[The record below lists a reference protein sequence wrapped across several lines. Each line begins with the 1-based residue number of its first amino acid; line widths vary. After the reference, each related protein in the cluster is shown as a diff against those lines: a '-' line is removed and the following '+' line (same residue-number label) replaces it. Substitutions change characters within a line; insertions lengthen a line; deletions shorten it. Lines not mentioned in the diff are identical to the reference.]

1 MTVTRMTMD
10 TQEIVRKVRQAGIV
24 GAGGAGFPT
33 YVKMGAKAEIY
44 LVNGAECE
52 PLLKVDQ
59 QLAVRHAEL
68 LVRGL
73 EIGMQATGASEG
85 IIGLKAKYQEAIAVL
100 QPLLRPGMRIHILQ
114 DVYPAGDEV
123 ITIWMAT
130 GRRVPPGGIPLNIG
144 VVVSNVQT
152 LINVARAVDHDE
164 AVTERTVT
172 VTGAVKTPVTAT
184 IPVGTPLRELLAL
197 ADGLAINEA
206 DAAYIDGGPMMGQL
220 LPSLDAPVT
229 KTTGGLIALPSDH
242 LLIQRRRSDMRAI
255 INMARTVCEQCV
267 LCTELCPRHLIGHE
281 LPPHLIVRSV
291 NYNDIAQPS
300 VLLSALTCSEC
311 GVCEAYACPVGISPM
326 RINRALKGKFREEG
340 ARYTGEL
347 RQADPMIEG
356 RLIPTARLVS
366 RIGIKAYDRK
376 APLLAKPYEPER
388 VTIRLR
394 QHIGAPATATVA
406 VGDRVQ
412 RGQCI
417 GDLPAEA
424 MGAPVHASIAGTVE
438 AVTNEAIII
447 KR

>member
-1 MTVTRMTMD
+1 MNA
-10 TQEIVRKVRQAGIV
+10 QEIVQKVFRAGVV

-33 YVKMGAKAEIY
+33 HVKLGAQAEIY

-59 QLAVRHAEL
+59 QLAVQDAAL

-73 EIGMQATGASEG
+73 ELGMLTTGAKEG
-85 IIGLKAKYQEAIAVL
+85 IIGLKAKYKEAIKVL
-100 QPLLRPGMRIHILQ
+100 EPLLRPNMRIHILQ

-152 LINVARAVDHDE
+152 LINVARAVDRDE
-164 AVTERTVT
+164 PVTQRTLTITGAVRNPVTVT
-172 VTGAVKTPVTAT
+172 VP
-184 IPVGTPLRELLAL
+184 IGTSMRELIAM
-197 ADGLAINEA
+197 ADGLSIDER
-206 DAAYIDGGPMMGQL
+206 DVAYIDGGPMMGRL
-220 LPSLDAPVT
+220 LDSIDTPVT
-229 KTTGGLIALPSDH
+229 KTSGGIIALPNDH
-242 LLIQRRRSDMRAI
+242 LLVRRRRNDMRSI

-291 NYNDIAQPS
+291 NYNDIAHPS

-311 GVCEAYACPVGISPM
+311 GICEAYACPVEISPM
-326 RINRALKGKFREEG
+326 RLNQELKAKFRAEG

-347 RQADPMIEG
+347 READPMIEG
-356 RLIPTARLVS
+356 RLIPSSRLVS
-366 RIGIKAYDRK
+366 RIGINAYNRK
-376 APLLAKPYEPER
+376 APLVDNHFQPER

-394 QHIGAPATATVA
+394 QHIGTAAIACVKA
-406 VGDRVQ
+406 GDRVQ
-412 RGQCI
+412 TGQCI
-417 GDLPAEA
+417 GEIPSGA
-424 MGAPVHASIAGTVE
+424 MGAPVHASMAGTVE
-438 AVTNEAIII
+438 NVSNDEIII